1 MEVLIIILIGLV
13 LGMGMVIL
21 NIKNSKPTQDNYG
34 RKSVGVG
41 SVGICSKQL
50 YHHPNGK
57 KEEFY
62 VTYELEVIATSE
74 SKLKVKVLDF
84 SSGYTQANDPSN
96 KGWITKVV
104 DNGWIYKSEFELADI
119 NNTQQ
124 TRDKKLNQILR
135 LLSMGYKQL
144 ECIVYA
150 GDSVKNIVDFNKP
163 YEIKFYNHPSLPN
176 GNYIDT
182 SKYKPCRFEKF
193 EDCLY
198 AINQQRE
205 FEKKNKIINPFG
217 VGQKSTDIFSILLRY
232 KFIG

>member
-1 MEVLIIILIGLV
+1 MKYLNLFEGYKFISIIDNEFRGDNSLIEYSEIFVDLYQDNFDIEVSANDG
-13 LGMGMVIL
+13 IL
-21 NIKNSKPTQDNYG
+21 NDISIT
-34 RKSVGVG
+34 RTG
-41 SVGICSKQL
+41 S
-50 YHHPNGK
+50 
-57 KEEFY
+57 Y
-62 VTYELEVIATSE
+62 VNNKWVWD
-74 SKLKVKVLDF
+74 KLFDINII
-84 SSGYTQANDPSN
+84 SDRINEAND
-96 KGWITKVV
+96 
-104 DNGWIYKSEFELADI
+104 
-119 NNTQQ
+119 
-124 TRDKKLNQILR
+124 R

-163 YEIKFYNHPSLPN
+163 YEIKFCNHPSLPN

>member
-1 MEVLIIILIGLV
+1 MEALIVILIGLV

-84 SSGYTQANDPSN
+84 SSGYT
-96 KGWITKVV
+96 
-104 DNGWIYKSEFELADI
+104 
-119 NNTQQ
+119 
-124 TRDKKLNQILR
+124 
-135 LLSMGYKQL
+135 
-144 ECIVYA
+144 
-150 GDSVKNIVDFNKP
+150 
-163 YEIKFYNHPSLPN
+163 
-176 GNYIDT
+176 
-182 SKYKPCRFEKF
+182 SK
-193 EDCLY
+193 
-198 AINQQRE
+198 
-205 FEKKNKIINPFG
+205 
-217 VGQKSTDIFSILLRY
+217 
-232 KFIG
+232 